1 MGAKV
6 VVLRTASPSI
16 KAQFAAWH
24 FSADRRGSQREWA
37 REHGVHPTTLSIW
50 KRESWYAAIAAE
62 WQRYHEAHFADVV
75 EALYVRAV
83 DPRDPQGLRAARLLA
98 ELLGKLGKTAAD
110 GPGDLFGWLEG
121 IGGTERARAITDG
134 T

>member
-1 MGAKV
+1 VGAKV

-16 KAQFAAWH
+16 KAEFAAWH

-50 KRESWYAAIAAE
+50 KREGWYAAIAAE
-62 WQRYHEAHFADVV
+62 WGRNQDAHFAEVV
-75 EALYVRAV
+75 DALYVRAV
-83 DPRDPQGLRAARLLA
+83 DPHDPQDVRAARLLA
-98 ELLGKLGKTAAD
+98 ELLGKFPKTRAD
-110 GPGDLFGWLEG
+110 DPRDLFGWLKA
-121 IGGTERARAITDG
+121 IGEAERAGTITDG